1 MKHFIIFITLVLVSF
16 HSFAEQSLSKPLIEK
31 YFATIEKF
39 QVLENI
45 YPAMEKDLESLMQMT
60 PDAAISKIKGLPAF
74 GDIEKIVKMAGYDNF
89 EQFYQ
94 QSYRIMSSMFAVQ
107 IQSMPEGMESM
118 SGMLKGTLDRMKKS
132 GMPDDMIKKME
143 KELAEQQANFNS
155 METLAKSASDQD
167 VAFMQENMMWLMSLM
182 PNEIDNAQ

>member
-1 MKHFIIFITLVLVSF
+1 MKPLIIFITLVLVSF
-16 HSFAEQSLSKPLIEK
+16 HSFAEQALSKPLIEK

-39 QVLENI
+39 QVLENK

-60 PDAAISKIKGLPAF
+60 PDAAINKIKGLSAF
-74 GDIEKIVKMAGYDNF
+74 GDIEKIVKMAGYDSF

-107 IQSMPEGMESM
+107 MQNMPAGMESM

-143 KELAEQQANFNS
+143 KELAEQQANLTS
-155 METLAKSASDQD
+155 METLAKSASSQD
-167 VAFMQENMMWLMSLM
+167 VTFMKDNMMWLMSLM
-182 PNEIDNAQ
+182 PNGIGTNQ